1 MEVQSA
7 GRTAPQ
13 MDTSDDDKRKLQTL
27 GFTFTTS
34 VTPYSSPRFHVR
46 VNGPNFKGDKDAI
59 VFDVDDDDLFR
70 VANRAVALAK
80 EKYDATFR

>member
-1 MEVQSA
+1 
-7 GRTAPQ
+7 

>member
-1 MEVQSA
+1 
-7 GRTAPQ
+7 
-13 MDTSDDDKRKLQTL
+13 MDTSDDDKRKLQTV

-80 EKYDATFR
+80 EKYDATFKPD